1 MNLLNKGI
9 LFFIIIFISNF
20 IAAQNAPN
28 VSTQTL
34 SQKTKTT
41 ELKRVLKKRPF
52 LVDVRTPEE
61 FAQGSVK
68 GAVNIPLDQIQNQL
82 PKFKSKKNIVVF
94 CRTGNRSTQAKAILE
109 QNGFN
114 NITNGGT
121 WQDVNA
127 IINSKY
133 HAKIVQFE
141 TD

>member
-1 MNLLNKGI
+1 MNLVKKGI

-20 IAAQNAPN
+20 IAAQNTPN
-28 VSTQTL
+28 VLTQTL
-34 SQKTKTT
+34 SQKAKTT

-61 FAQGSVK
+61 FAQGTVT

-82 PKFKSKKNIVVF
+82 SKFKGKKNIVVF

-109 QNGFN
+109 QNGFT

-127 IINSKY
+127 IINK
-133 HAKIVQFE
+133 
-141 TD
+141 